1 MIWIVLGCCW
11 VSQIRTKP
19 TKNIWGPLL
28 DSISGYYVQCPWK
41 IVRFFQVFRHLNY
54 HILVFFPAYI
64 GLYWTPAGWY
74 GQKPYLGP
82 AHMWLWQNMV
92 VCDAELG
99 PKWGGVTNIHFKNFM
114 SYIHR
119 LDERCSQFRNSAS
132 PMIRWR
138 SHRGMLV
145 LIHCVI
151 LNDAPNDVYL
161 FITSFTVFI
170 YSFVVTYASSH
181 TNSRIRI
188 LMENSLIRRPLRS
201 GISP

>member
-28 DSISGYYVQCPWK
+28 DSISSYYVQCPWK
-41 IVRFFQVFRHLNY
+41 IVSFFQVFRHLNY

-82 AHMWLWQNMV
+82 AHMWLRQNMA

-99 PKWGGVTNIHFKNFM
+99 PKWGGVTNTRFTFLASYSIKNWSRFDI
-114 SYIHR
+114 SRAQTR
-119 LDERCSQFRNSAS
+119 LGEEDALRLWGVQISENFIRTFTGWDSRRMAS
-132 PMIRWR
+132 
-138 SHRGMLV
+138 RGRK
-145 LIHCVI
+145 
-151 LNDAPNDVYL
+151 
-161 FITSFTVFI
+161 
-170 YSFVVTYASSH
+170 
-181 TNSRIRI
+181 TN
-188 LMENSLIRRPLRS
+188 
-201 GISP
+201 

>member
-41 IVRFFQVFRHLNY
+41 IVSFFQVFRHLNY

-82 AHMWLWQNMV
+82 AHMWLWQNIA

-99 PKWGGVTNIHFKNFM
+99 PKWGGVTNIDFKNFM
-114 SYIHR
+114 SYVDHSHEGTHS
-119 LDERCSQFRNSAS
+119 LDTGGGTC
-132 PMIRWR
+132 W
-138 SHRGMLV
+138 
-145 LIHCVI
+145 
-151 LNDAPNDVYL
+151 Y
-161 FITSFTVFI
+161 
-170 YSFVVTYASSH
+170 YSFQIWKSVLLLSAD
-181 TNSRIRI
+181 
-188 LMENSLIRRPLRS
+188 LWP
-201 GISP
+201 

>member
-28 DSISGYYVQCPWK
+28 DSISSYYVQCPWK
-41 IVRFFQVFRHLNY
+41 IVSFFQVFRHLNY

-82 AHMWLWQNMV
+82 AHMRLRQNMA

-99 PKWGGVTNIHFKNFM
+99 PKWGGVTNTRFTFLASYEEKKNCEVCDSAAQSQGSRLFKEFK
-114 SYIHR
+114 S
-119 LDERCSQFRNSAS
+119 SKTGSRND
-132 PMIRWR
+132 WR
-138 SHRGMLV
+138 TDRQ
-145 LIHCVI
+145 
-151 LNDAPNDVYL
+151 L
-161 FITSFTVFI
+161 FIP
-170 YSFVVTYASSH
+170 
-181 TNSRIRI
+181 I
-188 LMENSLIRRPLRS
+188 L
-201 GISP
+201 

>member
-41 IVRFFQVFRHLNY
+41 IVSFFQVFRHLNY

-82 AHMWLWQNMV
+82 AHMWLWQNMA

-99 PKWGGVTNIHFKNFM
+99 PKWGGVTNIHLTRP
-114 SYIHR
+114 SR
-119 LDERCSQFRNSAS
+119 
-132 PMIRWR
+132 PMMRPWSTWSTWSKWSTWSTWSTFSTPSTYSNINVGLARWF
-138 SHRGMLV
+138 S
-145 LIHCVI
+145 
-151 LNDAPNDVYL
+151 
-161 FITSFTVFI
+161 
-170 YSFVVTYASSH
+170 
-181 TNSRIRI
+181 
-188 LMENSLIRRPLRS
+188 
-201 GISP
+201 

>member
-1 MIWIVLGCCW
+1 MFFQQISKSCCKFDSGLFQPILGLKMSPVMIWIVLGCCW

-41 IVRFFQVFRHLNY
+41 IVSFFQVFRHLNY

-82 AHMWLWQNMV
+82 AHMWLWQNMA

-114 SYIHR
+114 SYGNFNLWEKFESCEI
-119 LDERCSQFRNSAS
+119 
-132 PMIRWR
+132 P
-138 SHRGMLV
+138 
-145 LIHCVI
+145 
-151 LNDAPNDVYL
+151 
-161 FITSFTVFI
+161 
-170 YSFVVTYASSH
+170 
-181 TNSRIRI
+181 
-188 LMENSLIRRPLRS
+188 
-201 GISP
+201 

>member
-41 IVRFFQVFRHLNY
+41 IVSFFQVFRHLNY

-82 AHMWLWQNMV
+82 GHMWLWQNMA

-114 SYIHR
+114 SYARVSWCLEKDAYESRHALPIPLKIPLKIPSRGFHHR
-119 LDERCSQFRNSAS
+119 
-132 PMIRWR
+132 
-138 SHRGMLV
+138 
-145 LIHCVI
+145 
-151 LNDAPNDVYL
+151 YL
-161 FITSFTVFI
+161 
-170 YSFVVTYASSH
+170 
-181 TNSRIRI
+181 
-188 LMENSLIRRPLRS
+188 L
-201 GISP
+201 

>member
-28 DSISGYYVQCPWK
+28 DSISSYYVQCPWK
-41 IVRFFQVFRHLNY
+41 IVSFFQVFWHLNY

-82 AHMWLWQNMV
+82 AHMWLRQNMA

-99 PKWGGVTNIHFKNFM
+99 PKWGGVTNTRFTFLA
-114 SYIHR
+114 SYRDARTHLKR
-119 LDERCSQFRNSAS
+119 VDLVGRFDGRNVSEGPEKKQCPSQ
-132 PMIRWR
+132 IC
-138 SHRGMLV
+138 
-145 LIHCVI
+145 LIIIVI
-151 LNDAPNDVYL
+151 
-161 FITSFTVFI
+161 
-170 YSFVVTYASSH
+170 
-181 TNSRIRI
+181 
-188 LMENSLIRRPLRS
+188 
-201 GISP
+201 

>member
-41 IVRFFQVFRHLNY
+41 IVSFFQVFRHLNY

-82 AHMWLWQNMV
+82 GHMWLWQNMA

-99 PKWGGVTNIHFKNFM
+99 PKWGGVTNTRFTF
-114 SYIHR
+114 
-119 LDERCSQFRNSAS
+119 LSATEYFPS
-132 PMIRWR
+132 RTIIQPGWV
-138 SHRGMLV
+138 SSSSLSSS
-145 LIHCVI
+145 LS
-151 LNDAPNDVYL
+151 L
-161 FITSFTVFI
+161 SFDF
-170 YSFVVTYASSH
+170 FA
-181 TNSRIRI
+181 
-188 LMENSLIRRPLRS
+188 M
-201 GISP
+201 G

>member
-28 DSISGYYVQCPWK
+28 DSISSYYVQCPWK
-41 IVRFFQVFRHLNY
+41 IVSFFQVFRHLNY

-82 AHMWLWQNMV
+82 AHMWLWQNMA

-114 SYIHR
+114 SYR
-119 LDERCSQFRNSAS
+119 SSTAS
-132 PMIRWR
+132 
-138 SHRGMLV
+138 
-145 LIHCVI
+145 
-151 LNDAPNDVYL
+151 DVY
-161 FITSFTVFI
+161 SFGKMVI
-170 YSFVVTYASSH
+170 QLIESWVCVY
-181 TNSRIRI
+181 
-188 LMENSLIRRPLRS
+188 SLIFEHLTAN
-201 GISP
+201 

>member
-28 DSISGYYVQCPWK
+28 DSISSYYVQCPWK
-41 IVRFFQVFRHLNY
+41 IVSFFQVFRHLNY

-82 AHMWLWQNMV
+82 AHMWLRQNMA

-99 PKWGGVTNIHFKNFM
+99 PKWGGVTNTRFTFLA
-114 SYIHR
+114 SYEPFGPTRPIDNTR
-119 LDERCSQFRNSAS
+119 
-132 PMIRWR
+132 
-138 SHRGMLV
+138 V
-145 LIHCVI
+145 L
-151 LNDAPNDVYL
+151 
-161 FITSFTVFI
+161 
-170 YSFVVTYASSH
+170 
-181 TNSRIRI
+181 
-188 LMENSLIRRPLRS
+188 RPLHIAAKMNTRLAVEDES
-201 GISP
+201 LESMRN

>member
-28 DSISGYYVQCPWK
+28 DSISSYYVQCPWK
-41 IVRFFQVFRHLNY
+41 IVSFFQVFRHLNY

-82 AHMWLWQNMV
+82 AHMWLRQNMA

-99 PKWGGVTNIHFKNFM
+99 PKWGGVTNTRFTFLASYFSLFLFLHEHPRMSQLSRPWPFVISILLIIAILTDKNDQCGGKPPRV
-114 SYIHR
+114 H
-119 LDERCSQFRNSAS
+119 
-132 PMIRWR
+132 
-138 SHRGMLV
+138 
-145 LIHCVI
+145 
-151 LNDAPNDVYL
+151 
-161 FITSFTVFI
+161 
-170 YSFVVTYASSH
+170 YSFSC
-181 TNSRIRI
+181 RI
-188 LMENSLIRRPLRS
+188 E
-201 GISP
+201 

>member
-28 DSISGYYVQCPWK
+28 DSISSYYVQCPWK
-41 IVRFFQVFRHLNY
+41 IVSFFQVFRHLNY

-82 AHMWLWQNMV
+82 AHMWLRQNMA

-99 PKWGGVTNIHFKNFM
+99 PKWGGVTNTRFTFLASYLIKFHWNVFMLQWNTLGQPCLLTEKRFYIPGLCGRGKKPSGYILDTLKIHPDMETKTSKN
-114 SYIHR
+114 R
-119 LDERCSQFRNSAS
+119 
-132 PMIRWR
+132 
-138 SHRGMLV
+138 
-145 LIHCVI
+145 
-151 LNDAPNDVYL
+151 
-161 FITSFTVFI
+161 
-170 YSFVVTYASSH
+170 
-181 TNSRIRI
+181 
-188 LMENSLIRRPLRS
+188 
-201 GISP
+201 

>member
-28 DSISGYYVQCPWK
+28 DSISSYYVQCPWK
-41 IVRFFQVFRHLNY
+41 IVSFFQVFRHLNY

-82 AHMWLWQNMV
+82 AHMWLRQNMA

-99 PKWGGVTNIHFKNFM
+99 PKWGGVTNTRFTFLASYKGPEGTGHFCLIYRRFSILKVEKNLKL
-114 SYIHR
+114 Y
-119 LDERCSQFRNSAS
+119 SAY
-132 PMIRWR
+132 MI
-138 SHRGMLV
+138 STAM
-145 LIHCVI
+145 
-151 LNDAPNDVYL
+151 
-161 FITSFTVFI
+161 
-170 YSFVVTYASSH
+170 
-181 TNSRIRI
+181 
-188 LMENSLIRRPLRS
+188 
-201 GISP
+201 